1 MDRDHAVVLY
11 EYAAAELCRGDHH
24 PTLIVTGENAH
35 SRYFAEDAFKAVGSK
50 QKELVIVPGA
60 NHVDLYDNV
69 AGKIPFAQ
77 FGQFFKTSLN

>member
-1 MDRDHAVVLY
+1 MQLTFMNKPLLSY
-11 EYAAAELCRGDHH
+11 SGEITI

-35 SRYFAEDAFKAVGSK
+35 SRYFAEDAFNAVGSK

-77 FGQFFKTSLN
+77 FEHFFKTSLN